1 MLRNMQKVDSVFQLH
16 FGDTAAMLTAGDPAH
31 CVHSNAHL
39 CLGTWLSYSGAS
51 GKQSPGL
58 LGSIPKA
65 GTRQSRSYRE
75 CGERLRRRLVVGVEP
90 TRTRTAGD
98 PPAPI
103 WAALVIQRAVTT

>member
-1 MLRNMQKVDSVFQLH
+1 MLRNIQNVDSAIQLH
-16 FGDTAAMLTAGDPAH
+16 CGDTAVMSMAGDSAH
-31 CVHSNAHL
+31 CVQANP
-39 CLGTWLSYSGAS
+39 CLGTWQSYSGAS

-58 LGSIPKA
+58 LGCNPTA
-65 GTRQSRSYRE
+65 GTRRSFSYRE
-75 CGERLRRRLVVGVEP
+75 SGEQLSRRLVVGIEP